1 MQSNPHAAAMA
12 KFNNSSIAPSSTTHS
27 TEAPMFQNREEFSNA
42 RQHLHLLQTKVEQA
56 LTLLV
61 LQFNLWNDDGDNE
74 SSTAEIVQLSLE
86 FKALIEDHF
95 QQVSGDGLLERAV
108 TQHPSL
114 SPVLRDVEKWQAAI
128 LNDLSEL
135 IEEIKANPISKQNI
149 AQYRNTMR
157 RLQNEILAEEKQERH
172 LMERGWA

>member
-1 MQSNPHAAAMA
+1 
-12 KFNNSSIAPSSTTHS
+12 
-27 TEAPMFQNREEFSNA
+27 MFQNREEFSNA

-61 LQFNLWNDDGDNE
+61 LQFNLWNDEGDNE
-74 SSTAEIVQLSLE
+74 SSRAEILQLSEE
-86 FKALIEDHF
+86 FKSLIEDHF

-114 SPVLRDVEKWQAAI
+114 SPVLRDVENWQAAI
-128 LNDLSEL
+128 LKDLNDL
-135 IEEIKANPISKQNI
+135 ITEIRANPVTKQSI

-172 LMERGWA
+172 LMERGWT